1 MIALL
6 IVGGLAAAFG
16 FGGAAD
22 HFETA
27 MDAWHKAVKRSV
39 DDRDC
44 RDQALAIIASART
57 LIETEEK
64 ALRTEY
70 RAFQKADE
78 RYETAEAEYELAAE
92 RTADAWHD
100 LDKKLAEKR
109 AEVRRLLT
117 DEEWA
122 EVSARIN
129 KMSDKMEKR
138 LRKKIK
144 QKD

>member
-1 MIALL
+1 MIAAL
-6 IVGGLAAAFG
+6 IIGGLAAAFG
-16 FGGAAD
+16 FGGAED

-39 DDRDC
+39 DDRDR
-44 RDQALAIIASART
+44 RDQALAVVDSARK
-57 LIETEEK
+57 LLETEET
-64 ALRTEY
+64 ALLAEY

-100 LDKKLAEKR
+100 LDLKLAEKR

-117 DEEWA
+117 DEEWTA
-122 EVSARIN
+122 VLARIEE
-129 KMSDKMEKR
+129 MSAKLEKR
-138 LRKKIK
+138 I
-144 QKD
+144 QKSHRFH